1 MTTHTLTLE
10 ADDFI
15 DRPNH
20 EDEIEVILDWS
31 HSWERIEVLLQGVD
45 IYNLIN
51 ENSLE
56 GLTDSY
62 NGAIGIPEID
72 EEERL
77 SRFPL
82 YPEQVK
88 RLKVGL

>member
-20 EDEIEVILDWS
+20 ENEIEVTLDWS
-31 HSWERIEVLLQGVD
+31 HSWERIEILLQGID

-56 GLTDSY
+56 GLTDTY
-62 NGAIGIPEID
+62 NGAVGIPEED

-82 YPEQVK
+82 YKKNNE
-88 RLKVGL
+88 RLVRGL